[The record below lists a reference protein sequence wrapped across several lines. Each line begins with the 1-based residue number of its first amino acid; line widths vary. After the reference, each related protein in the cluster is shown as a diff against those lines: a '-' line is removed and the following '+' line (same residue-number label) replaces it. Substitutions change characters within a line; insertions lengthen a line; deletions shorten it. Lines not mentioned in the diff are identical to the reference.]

1 MLCLQGPW
9 PKHSWYFVTKIK
21 GCELDSDAVGWLP
34 RQFSHSLRRVKAKL
48 QSVYKLHPGGL
59 SPALAAPTVSCG
71 DLDKDLEN
79 QLSQFSKD
87 MKSGDLVNPLDSRI
101 KIQSDAGEPGKK
113 FPSRRNLITMGAKL
127 DTEIYM
133 YNFRCRGWD
142 KRAYKKDMW
151 C

>member
-1 MLCLQGPW
+1 MLCLKGPW
-9 PKHSWYFVTKIK
+9 PKDSWYFVAKIK
-21 GCELDSDAVGWLP
+21 RCELDSDAVSWLLH
-34 RQFSHSLRRVKAKL
+34 QFSHSLRRVKAKP

-59 SPALAAPTVSCG
+59 SPALAAPTVSCR
-71 DLDKDLEN
+71 DLNKDLEN

-87 MKSGDLVNPLDSRI
+87 MKSRGLVNPPDSRI

-113 FPSRRNLITMGAKL
+113 FPSRRNLIRMSAKS

-133 YNFRCRGWD
+133 YNCRCRGWGG
-142 KRAYKKDMW
+142 RAYEKDVW